1 MGPDLVLGVWIDFWY
16 NLSYTSTM
24 KTAISLPDE
33 LFQAADRLA
42 KRLGLS
48 RSELYQRAL
57 AKYLD
62 GLNGATVTTE
72 LDKIYGAE
80 EKGRLDPALDHLQRA
95 GLAREDW

>member
-1 MGPDLVLGVWIDFWY
+1 
-16 NLSYTSTM
+16 M

-57 AKYLD
+57 AKYLE
-62 GLNGATVTTE
+62 GQNGAAVTAD
-72 LDKIYGAE
+72 LNLIYGAE

-95 GLAREDW
+95 RLAREDW